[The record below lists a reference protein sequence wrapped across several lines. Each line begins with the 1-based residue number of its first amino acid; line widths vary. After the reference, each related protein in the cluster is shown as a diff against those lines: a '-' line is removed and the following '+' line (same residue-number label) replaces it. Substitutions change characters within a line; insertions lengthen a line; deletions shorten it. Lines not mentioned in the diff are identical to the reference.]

1 MNKRFLSTIGIACA
15 VLALAAC
22 QPQPPAPTPTVVTPT
37 STSQPLRAPYAVIA
51 PDRVRNGDQYAVIGA
66 DWPPDADIMLE
77 LRQITSADVES
88 ISLGRVRADAQG
100 RFTYKGIVSP
110 VMTPGG
116 WTLVAHGSDPVQV
129 VSIPLTI
136 AGGSVGP
143 TGATASATTTTTAI
157 ATVTAEP
164 GTATATAT
172 TAATASQTP
181 VIVSAMPVVISDW
194 RGMYF
199 NNVTLSGMP
208 AVTRNEVDID
218 FNWGFGS
225 PDARINPD
233 NFSARWTRRLF
244 FNQGAYRFTVLMD
257 DAARVWLDG
266 VLVLNAWKAGG
277 LRRVSTD
284 VTLKKGYH
292 DVRVEFFERSGVAVL
307 RFTVERAATLTV
319 APSSTAMQSATAT
332 PSATASQTPA
342 ASVTPMPSQTV
353 TSSPTAIPSRTPT
366 LTPPPLPTVN
376 TSTPE
381 ATAQP

>member
-22 QPQPPAPTPTVVTPT
+22 QPQPPAPTPTAVTPT
-37 STSQPLRAPYAVIA
+37 PTSQPLRAPYAVIA
-51 PDRVRNGDQYAVIGA
+51 PDRLRNSDQYVVIGA
-66 DWPPDADIMLE
+66 DWPPDADITLE

-88 ISLGRVRADAQG
+88 INLGRVRADAQG
-100 RFTYKGIVSP
+100 RFRYKGIVSP

-116 WTLVAHGSDPVQV
+116 WTLVAHGSDPVQI
-129 VSIPLTI
+129 VSISLTI
-136 AGGSVGP
+136 AGGAVGP
-143 TGATASATTTTTAI
+143 TGATATATATAI
-157 ATVTAEP
+157 ATVTAGP
-164 GTATATAT
+164 GTAIATAT
-172 TAATASQTP
+172 TTTVATASRTQ
-181 VIVSAMPVVISDW
+181 VIVSATPIVISDW

-244 FNQGAYRFTVLMD
+244 FNQGAYRFTVQMD

-284 VTLKKGYH
+284 ATLNKGYH
-292 DVRVEFFERSGVAVL
+292 EVRVEFFERSGVAVL

-353 TSSPTAIPSRTPT
+353 TSSPTAIPSRPPT
-366 LTPPPLPTVN
+366 LTPPPLPTVK